1 MANTVK
7 SYASKKQWFGAFFA
21 LGRLQREVTNYLES
35 STDKAKRDLA
45 MLVMV
50 GGWLQGGRC
59 VTSFVDA
66 NYDGY
71 VSNVLREQR
80 LVDIIIESLNGL
92 DPKYSGDA
100 LVADIRKSL
109 PEIRKRVD
117 VGMDAPVKQEDVKW
131 LHEEFNKFVI
141 RVTPKQ

>member
-1 MANTVK
+1 M
-7 SYASKKQWFGAFFA
+7 
-21 LGRLQREVTNYLES
+21 
-35 STDKAKRDLA
+35 
-45 MLVMV
+45 
-50 GGWLQGGRC
+50 
-59 VTSFVDA
+59 
-66 NYDGY
+66 
-71 VSNVLREQR
+71 
-80 LVDIIIESLNGL
+80 DIIIESLNGL

-141 RVTPKQ
+141 RVTPIQ